1 MATKTDKKNEFTRK
15 KSKRYPMVEFT
26 FDDVYG
32 DAVFRLP
39 ELTAMPIKVQRRG
52 MKNDIE
58 PLFDVCR
65 AAGVD
70 DDTLAAM
77 DDLDQEEYGDFMQAW
92 SKAGPVPAGKSGA

>member
-1 MATKTDKKNEFTRK
+1 MATKDDKKTEFTRK
-15 KSKRYPMVEFT
+15 KPKRYPMVEFT
-26 FDDVYG
+26 IPDVYD

-39 ELTAMPIKVQRRG
+39 ELSAMPIKVQRRG

-65 AAGVD
+65 TAGVD
-70 DDTLAAM
+70 EATLAAM

-92 SKAGPVPAGKSGA
+92 SKAGTVPAGKSGA

>member
-1 MATKTDKKNEFTRK
+1 MATKTDEKNLPVRK
-15 KSKRYPMVEFT
+15 KQKRYPMVEFT

-32 DAVFRLP
+32 EYVFRLP
-39 ELTAMPIKVQRRG
+39 ELSAMPIKVQRRG

-58 PLFDVCR
+58 PLFNVCR

-70 DDTLAAM
+70 DPTLEAM
-77 DDLDQEEYGDFMQAW
+77 DDLDQQEYSDFMQAW